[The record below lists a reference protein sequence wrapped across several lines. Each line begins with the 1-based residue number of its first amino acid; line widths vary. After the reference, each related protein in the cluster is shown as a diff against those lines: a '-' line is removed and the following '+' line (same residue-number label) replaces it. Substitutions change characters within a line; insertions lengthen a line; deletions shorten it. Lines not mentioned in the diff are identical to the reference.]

1 MKDAKDPQG
10 RLDALRADI
19 ERRNPAQPEFHQ
31 AVREVLDT
39 LAPVFAA
46 RPEYAEPGAALLER
60 LTEPERQII
69 FRVPWQDD
77 RGRVHVNR
85 GYRVEFNSA
94 LGPYKGGLRFHPS
107 VDIGVVKFLGFEQ
120 IFKNALTGLG
130 IGGGKGG
137 SDFDPRGR
145 SDAEV
150 MRFCQSFMTELHRH
164 IGEHTDVPAG
174 DIGVGGRE
182 IGYLFGQ
189 YRRITNRW
197 EAGVL
202 TGKGQGWGGSLIR
215 PQATGYGSVLF
226 AAEMLA
232 VKGLSLDGLTAV
244 VSGSGNVALYTIEK
258 LQQLGANPL
267 TASDSQG
274 YVVDEK
280 GIDLAL
286 LKQIKEVERGRV
298 SEYAQRRG
306 ASARFVQ
313 GGRVWDVAAE
323 VAFPSATQNE
333 LTGADARTLISNGV
347 KAVSEGANMPTTP
360 EAVHLLQAAGVAF
373 GPGKAANAGGVAV
386 SALEMAQNAGRVAW
400 SAERVEEELAGI
412 MRDIHAVSYATAE
425 RYGSAGDYVTG
436 ANIAG
441 FERVADAMLAQGL
454 I

>member
-1 MKDAKDPQG
+1 MTDPKDPQG

-46 RPEYAEPGAALLER
+46 RPEYAEPGVALLER

-137 SDFDPRGR
+137 SDFDPHGK

-150 MRFCQSFMTELHRH
+150 MRFCQSFMTELYRH

-215 PQATGYGSVLF
+215 PEATGYGSVLF

-232 VKGLSLDGLTAV
+232 VQGLSLDGLTAV
-244 VSGSGNVALYTIEK
+244 VSGSGNVAIYTIEK

-298 SEYAQRRG
+298 SDYAQRRG
-306 ASARFVQ
+306 PSARFVP

-333 LTGADARTLISNGV
+333 LTAADARTLIANGV
-347 KAVSEGANMPTTP
+347 RAVSEGANMPTTP

-400 SAERVEEELAGI
+400 SAERVEAELAGI